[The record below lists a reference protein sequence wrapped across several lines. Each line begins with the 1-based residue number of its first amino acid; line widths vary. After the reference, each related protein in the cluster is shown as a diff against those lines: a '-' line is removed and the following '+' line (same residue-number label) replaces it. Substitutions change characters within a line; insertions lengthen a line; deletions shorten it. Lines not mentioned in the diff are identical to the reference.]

1 MRLYKEKFKSQI
13 NDCTLESV
21 EKNAQG
27 RFSKTGHMS
36 SFGKLQVGMS
46 LSVFFP
52 DFALND
58 YHCWTN

>member
-1 MRLYKEKFKSQI
+1 MRLYKEKIKSQI

-36 SFGKLQVGMS
+36 SFGKLQVGTS
-46 LSVFFP
+46 LSGFS

>member
-1 MRLYKEKFKSQI
+1 MGLYKEKFKSQI

-36 SFGKLQVGMS
+36 SFGKLQVEMS
-46 LSVFFP
+46 LSVFS
-52 DFALND
+52 
-58 YHCWTN
+58 